1 MGGDYFAN
9 PEGMILLLR

>member
-9 PEGMILLLR
+9 PKGMTLLVR

>member
-9 PEGMILLLR
+9 PKGMTFLLC